1 MTNSAPPPR
10 RPVNRPALI
19 TSTSAAALIAV
30 IIASATLMHAPSPAV
45 AAPPPLSNTASVG
58 PMVIADLVDKVKPA
72 VVAIKVSIKTALDSD
87 ETGQADIPKGSPL
100 ERFFK
105 RFGDQSAEDGE
116 SEMPHKGRQQVQ
128 AQGSGFFI
136 SADGFI
142 VTNNHVVDKAIKV
155 SVVLEDG
162 RTLDA
167 KIIGRDAKTDLALL
181 KVEAPGPYPFVPL
194 AGAAPRVGENVIAIG
209 NPYGL
214 GGTVTSGIVSARGRD
229 IGSGP
234 YDDFIQID
242 AAVNRGNSGG
252 PTFNLQGE
260 VVGVNT
266 AIYSPTGGSIGLG
279 FAVPSR
285 TVLQVVEQI
294 KQHGSVERGY
304 LGVRTQSVT
313 QELAEGLGLTEVKGA
328 LVDHAEKGTPAA
340 KAGLKAGDVIVAV
353 NSELITDARDLA
365 RKVAGITPGAAVKL
379 DCIRDGKSLA
389 VQLTLAAVPSAK
401 TAKADIPEAAQMTPT
416 GFGFSLAPT
425 DEAKSVRDSGV
436 EIADVE
442 PDGAAAKRG
451 LREGDVIVEIAGKA
465 VNSPVEATS
474 ALSSAKAGARNV
486 VLMKVKSMDDGPH
499 FVAVPVP
506 KT

>member
-1 MTNSAPPPR
+1 
-10 RPVNRPALI
+10 
-19 TSTSAAALIAV
+19 
-30 IIASATLMHAPSPAV
+30 
-45 AAPPPLSNTASVG
+45 
-58 PMVIADLVDKVKPA
+58 VIADLVDKVKPA

-353 NSELITDARDLA
+353 NSELITDVLGR
-365 RKVAGITPGAAVKL
+365 AAHS
-379 DCIRDGKSLA
+379 CGCAIS
-389 VQLTLAAVPSAK
+389 QN
-401 TAKADIPEAAQMTPT
+401 
-416 GFGFSLAPT
+416 
-425 DEAKSVRDSGV
+425 
-436 EIADVE
+436 
-442 PDGAAAKRG
+442 
-451 LREGDVIVEIAGKA
+451 REG
-465 VNSPVEATS
+465 
-474 ALSSAKAGARNV
+474 
-486 VLMKVKSMDDGPH
+486 
-499 FVAVPVP
+499 
-506 KT
+506 

>member
-1 MTNSAPPPR
+1 MTDTLQTR
-10 RPVNRPALI
+10 RSHVWPAQLF
-19 TSTSAAALIAV
+19 TSTSAAALIAMMLAGAAL
-30 IIASATLMHAPSPAV
+30 IHAPASAL
-45 AAPPPLSNTASVG
+45 AAPPPVTSAAPSG
-58 PMVIADLVDKVKPA
+58 QMVIADLVDKVKPA
-72 VVAIKVSIKTALDSD
+72 VVAIKVSVKTALD
-87 ETGQADIPKGSPL
+87 TGEEGAQADVPKGSPL

-105 RFGDQSAEDGE
+105 RFGDQSGDDE
-116 SEMPHKGRQQVQ
+116 SEMPHKGRPQVQ
-128 AQGSGFFI
+128 ALGSGFFI
-136 SADGFI
+136 SDDGFI
-142 VTNNHVVDKAIKV
+142 VTNNHVIDKAIKV

-167 KIIGRDAKTDLALL
+167 KIIGRDPKTDLALL
-181 KVEAPGPYPFVPL
+181 KVEPAGSFPFVPL
-194 AGAAPRVGENVIAIG
+194 ATEAPRVGENVIAIG

-294 KQHGSVERGY
+294 KQHGTVERGY
-304 LGVRTQSVT
+304 LGLRTQSVT
-313 QELAEGLGLTEVKGA
+313 QELAEGLGLSDVKGA

-353 NSELITDARDLA
+353 NSELIANARDLA
-365 RKVAGITPGAAVKL
+365 RKVAAIKPGAAVKL
-379 DCIRDGKSLA
+379 YYIRDGQQLVA
-389 VQLTLAAVPSAK
+389 RLTLAALPSAK
-401 TAKADIPEAAQMTPT
+401 TAKADIPDAAQMTPT
-416 GFGFSLAPT
+416 GFGFSLAPA
-425 DEAKSVRDSGV
+425 DAAKSGV

-442 PDGAAAKRG
+442 PDGAAASRG

-465 VNSPVEATS
+465 VNSPVDVTS
-474 ALSSAKAGARNV
+474 ALTSAKAGARKV
-486 VLMKVKSMDDGPH
+486 VLLKIKSMDDGPH

-506 KT
+506 KS